1 MVKYIPRSSITIACA
16 LMLAGCA
23 AVGPDFHRP
32 ASEGVV
38 PGAFARDRLEAS
50 EAPTLLAT
58 TDVRDTV
65 FWSGFGDEQLTQLV
79 QHQEA
84 VFFIAHHQRCG
95 HADLCVGQAT

>member
-38 PGAFARDRLEAS
+38 PGAFARDRLEAGQ
-50 EAPTLLAT
+50 APTLLAT

-65 FWSGFGDEQLTQLV
+65 FWSGFGDEQLTQFSKRFRTTTTWAPLWPDC
-79 QHQEA
+79 
-84 VFFIAHHQRCG
+84 RRRNPC
-95 HADLCVGQAT
+95 